1 MSQYKSGGSHNR
13 TRLARQT
20 IGLFFA
26 VALML
31 SISAV
36 PGLGQST
43 FGSFV
48 GTVHDSSGGLI
59 ADCVVTLKNLGTSA
73 QRSVVTGKGGGYV
86 LVNIDPGAYK
96 ITMEAVGFRPTT
108 YDNLQLL
115 SRQTVRVDGTVSLAT
130 VVESVNVTASAE
142 AVITTEVSS
151 IAETKTGRELLDL
164 PVAIGSR
171 GLGSTSAIS
180 TLTTQA
186 GVQTDNA
193 GAISVAGSKPSMLS
207 VTIDGIST
215 MGVRSNAAIGE
226 LFPSFGAIGEI
237 RVSEINNA
245 AEYGGVSDITTVS
258 KGGTNGLH
266 GGLFENVQNTAMN
279 ARNPFSATTT
289 KTQMNNYGGFAGG
302 PVILPHLYDG
312 KDKTFFFVSYEKLQL
327 PRQTFINQSVP
338 SLALRSGDLSS
349 LSGTILDPTT
359 GTPFVGKQI
368 PMGQISPVALAAL
381 KYLFPLPNV
390 GAPNAIANNYSVNFP
405 TPITSNQGDFR
416 VDQTFGSRQT
426 AFVRGTYKDRAIDNA
441 PVSTGTVMAG
451 ALHQPEIDYALV
463 AAHNFIITPALVNEF
478 RAGLSGQRILTTSDA
493 DAKTLVN
500 EIGIPLPNPP
510 SGSATPTFTITGFQP
525 TSSTASSVNR
535 SRTWQLLDNVT
546 WTKGAHTL
554 KFGGDARRLSAYFSN
569 VFSAGRAGQ
578 YTFNGSVSNSIV
590 GNPYAAFLLGIPD
603 RTQVSIVNQP
613 DSNGHSLHY
622 SAFVQDDWKV
632 TPRLTIN
639 YGMRWEYHPPFL
651 DALNNIAV
659 FLPDAYSVINGV
671 GVHGAVAVP
680 DDGVGLT
687 NSTFAASILPTP
699 IVTASQAGLSQTLHQ
714 SQKTSFAPRVGFA
727 WRATADG
734 KTVIRG
740 GYGKFIEAMLGT
752 LTSAGWAVSASSVG
766 SYTNSLVN
774 GKPQLT
780 LGSPFPSNLA
790 QPGIQSFQLSA
801 DVNYRDPYVQQWS
814 MTIERDL
821 GFNTGIRVSYDGN
834 HGSNLGYT
842 KNIAQIPA
850 NTVGAT
856 AAKASSPYPLWNAIS
871 QETTG
876 ARSNYSAMTV
886 AVNKRLSHGL
896 QFATSYT
903 WAKNLSNGQGF
914 NPTAFATQAGGTS
927 TDSYNIN
934 LDYGDVAFTHRQRLL
949 STFLYELPIGKKG
962 ALLKTKSRLVDS
974 IVGGWQL
981 SGVFLA
987 QTGPFMTV
995 IAPGAD
1001 PAGNNFPNI
1010 TGNGRADRVPGV
1022 STIPDNQNI
1031 NNWINKA
1038 AFAIPKNNIGRPGN
1052 SPVGS
1057 AVGPGTQA
1065 LSLSLFKSIPIT
1077 ERVNFQIGGA
1087 ASNALNHPNYTIPN
1101 LNYNTAPFGTIT
1113 NVQSQ
1118 ESGGPR
1124 SMQLTARLS
1133 F

>member
-1 MSQYKSGGSHNR
+1 MIS
-13 TRLARQT
+13 
-20 IGLFFA
+20 FFA
-26 VALML
+26 V
-31 SISAV
+31 
-36 PGLGQST
+36 PGWGQST

-48 GTVHDSSGGLI
+48 GTVRDSSGGLVP
-59 ADCVVTLKNLGTSA
+59 DCVVTLKNIGTSA
-73 QRSVVTGKGGGYV
+73 QRTAITDKDGNYV
-86 LVNIDPGAYK
+86 LVNIDPGTYQ
-96 ITMEAVGFRPTT
+96 ITMAAVGFRQTS
-108 YDNLQLL
+108 YDNLTLL
-115 SRQTVRVDGTVSLAT
+115 SRQTARVDGTVSIAA
-130 VVESVNVTASAE
+130 VVESVNVTAAAE
-142 AVITTEVSS
+142 SVITTEVSS

-164 PVAIGSR
+164 PVAIASR
-171 GLGSTSAIS
+171 ASGSTSAIS

-193 GAISVAGSKPSMLS
+193 GSISVAGSKPSMLS

-215 MGVRSNAAIGE
+215 MGVRGNAAISE

-245 AEYGGVSDITTVS
+245 AEYGGVSDITTVT
-258 KGGTNGLH
+258 KGGTNSLH
-266 GGLFENVQNTAMN
+266 GGLFENLQNTAMN

-302 PVILPHLYDG
+302 PVVLPHLYNG
-312 KDKTFFFVSYEKLQL
+312 RDKTFFYVSYEALKL

-359 GTPFVGKQI
+359 GTPFVNKQI
-368 PMGQISPVALAAL
+368 PIGQISPVALAAL
-381 KYLFPLPNV
+381 KYLFPLPNT
-390 GAPNAIANNYSVNFP
+390 GAPNAIANNYSTNFA

-416 VDQTFGSRQT
+416 VDENLGGRQT
-426 AFVRGTYKDRAIDNA
+426 VFVRGTYKARDVTNA

-451 ALHQPEIDYALV
+451 GLYQPEIDYALV
-463 AAHNFIITPALVNEF
+463 AGHNLIISPTLVNEL
-478 RAGLSGQRILTTSDA
+478 RVGLTGQRILTSTDA
-493 DAKTLVN
+493 DAKALVAA
-500 EIGIPLPNPP
+500 IGVPLPNPP
-510 SGSATPTFTITGFQP
+510 SGSATPAFTITGFQP

-535 SRTWQLLDNVT
+535 SRTVQLLDNVT
-546 WTKGAHTL
+546 WSKKSHTV
-554 KFGGDARRLSAYFSN
+554 KFGGDVRKLSAYFSN

-578 YTFNGSVSNSIV
+578 YTFNGSVSNAIV

-613 DSNGHSLHY
+613 DSNGHSIHY
-622 SAFVQDDWKV
+622 AFYVQDDWKV

-651 DALNNIAV
+651 DRLSNIAV
-659 FLPDAYSVINGV
+659 FLPDVYSVVNGV

-680 DDGVGLT
+680 DDGLYLT
-687 NSTFAASILPTP
+687 NSTFAASIAPTP
-699 IVTASQAGLSQTLHQ
+699 IYTASQLGMSQTLHQ
-714 SQKTSFAPRVGFA
+714 SQKSSFAPRVGFA

-740 GYGKFIEAMLGT
+740 GYGRFIEAMLGT

-766 SYTNSLVN
+766 SYTNTLVN

-780 LGSPFPSNLA
+780 LASPFPSNLA

-814 MTIERDL
+814 MTVERDL
-821 GFNTGIRVSYDGN
+821 GFSTGIRVSYDGN
-834 HGSNLGYT
+834 RGSNLGYT
-842 KNIAQIPA
+842 KNLAQVPA
-850 NTVGAT
+850 NTVGFA
-856 AAKASSPYPLWNAIS
+856 AAKASSPYPLWNGIS

-876 ARSNYSAMTV
+876 ARSNYNALTV

-896 QFATSYT
+896 QFGTSYT

-914 NPTAFATQAGGTS
+914 NPTAFATQAGGVS

-949 STFLYELPIGKKG
+949 STFLYELPIGKNG
-962 ALLKTKSRLVDS
+962 ALLKTKSRLVDT
-974 IVGGWQL
+974 IIGGWQL

-1001 PAGNNFPNI
+1001 PAGNNFPNV

-1022 STIPDNQNI
+1022 STIPENQSI
-1031 NNWINKA
+1031 GNWINKA
-1038 AFAIPKNNIGRPGN
+1038 AYAIPKNNIGRPGN
-1052 SPVGS
+1052 SSVGS
-1057 AVGPGTQA
+1057 AIGPGTQA
-1065 LSLSLFKSIPIT
+1065 LSLSLFKSVPIT

-1087 ASNALNHPNYTIPN
+1087 ASNALNHPNYTTPN
-1101 LNYNTAPFGTIT
+1101 LNYNTAPFGTIS
-1113 NVQSQ
+1113 NVQTQ

-1124 SMQLTARLS
+1124 SMQLTARIL

>member
-1 MSQYKSGGSHNR
+1 MISF
-13 TRLARQT
+13 LAAT
-20 IGLFFA
+20 C
-26 VALML
+26 VA
-31 SISAV
+31 
-36 PGLGQST
+36 QST
-43 FGSFV
+43 FGTFV
-48 GTVHDSSGGLI
+48 GTVHDSSGALVAECI
-59 ADCVVTLKNLGTSA
+59 VTLKNVGTSA
-73 QRSVVTGKGGGYV
+73 QRSAVTDKTGSYV
-86 LVNIDPGAYK
+86 LVNIEPGTYQ
-96 ITMEAVGFRPTT
+96 ITMTAAGFRPTT

-115 SRQTVRVDGTVSLAT
+115 SRQSVRVDGTVNIAT
-130 VVESVNVTASAE
+130 VLESVNVSASSE
-142 AVITTEVSS
+142 AVITTEISS

-266 GGLFENVQNTAMN
+266 GGLFENLQNTAMN

-302 PVILPHLYDG
+302 PVVLPHLYNG
-312 KDKTFFFVSYEKLQL
+312 KDKTFFFVSYEKLKL

-338 SLALRSGDLSS
+338 SLALRNGDLSS
-349 LSGTILDPTT
+349 LTGTILDPTT

-368 PMGQISPVALAAL
+368 PFTQISPVALAAL
-381 KYLFPLPNV
+381 KYLFPLPNA

-416 VDQTFGSRQT
+416 VDQNLGGRQT
-426 AFVRGTYKDRAIDNA
+426 AFVRGTYKAREVDNP

-463 AAHNFIITPALVNEF
+463 AAHNFIISPALVNEL
-478 RAGLSGQRILTTSDA
+478 RLGLSGQRILTTTDA
-493 DAKTLVN
+493 DAKALIGA
-500 EIGIPLPNPP
+500 IGIPVPNPP
-510 SGSATPTFTITGFQP
+510 AGNITPTFTITGFQP
-525 TSSTASSVNR
+525 TNSTASSVNR
-535 SRTWQLLDNVT
+535 SRTWQLLDNVS
-546 WTKGAHTL
+546 WSKKSHTV
-554 KFGGDARRLSAYFSN
+554 KFGGDVRRLSAYFGN
-569 VFSAGRAGQ
+569 VFAAGRAGQ
-578 YTFNGSVSNSIV
+578 YTFNGSVSNPIV

-613 DSNGHSLHY
+613 DSNGHSIH
-622 SAFVQDDWKV
+622 SAYYVQDDWKV

-651 DALNNIAV
+651 DALSNIAV
-659 FLPDAYSVINGV
+659 FLPDVYSVINGV

-680 DDGVGLT
+680 DDGLAIT
-687 NSTFAASILPTP
+687 NSIFAASIAPTP
-699 IVTASQAGLSQTLHQ
+699 IYTASQMGLSQTLHS
-714 SQKTSFAPRVGFA
+714 SQKSSFAPRVGFA

-740 GYGKFIEAMLGT
+740 GYGRFIEAMLGT
-752 LTSAGWAVSASSVG
+752 LTGAGWGVSASSVG
-766 SYTNSLVN
+766 SYTNALVS

-780 LGSPFPSNLA
+780 LASPFPANLA

-814 MTIERDL
+814 MTVERDL
-821 GFNTGIRVSYDGN
+821 GLNTGLRVSYDGN

-842 KNIAQIPA
+842 KNLAQVPA
-850 NTVGAT
+850 NTVGFA
-856 AAKASSPYPLWNAIS
+856 AAKASSPYPLWNGIS

-876 ARSNYSAMTV
+876 ARSNYSALTV
-886 AVNKRLSHGL
+886 AANKRMSHGL
-896 QFATSYT
+896 QYAVSYT
-903 WAKNLSNGQGF
+903 LAKNLSNGQGF

-927 TDSYNIN
+927 TDSYNID

-949 STFLYELPIGKKG
+949 ATFLYELPIGKKG
-962 ALLKTKSRLVDS
+962 MLWKTKSKLMDT

-1001 PAGNNFPNI
+1001 PAGNNFPNV

-1022 STIPDNQNI
+1022 STIPDNQGI
-1031 NNWINKA
+1031 TNWINKA
-1038 AFAIPKNNIGRPGN
+1038 AYVIPKNNIGRPGN

-1065 LSLSLFKSIPIT
+1065 LSLSLFKSVPIT
-1077 ERVNFQIGGA
+1077 ERINFQIGGA

-1101 LNYNTAPFGTIT
+1101 LNYNTAPFGTIS
-1113 NVQSQ
+1113 NVQTQ

-1124 SMQLTARLS
+1124 SMQLTARLL

>member
-1 MSQYKSGGSHNR
+1 MLS
-13 TRLARQT
+13 
-20 IGLFFA
+20 FFA
-26 VALML
+26 A
-31 SISAV
+31 
-36 PGLGQST
+36 PGAAQST
-43 FGSFV
+43 FGTFL
-48 GTVHDSSGGLI
+48 GTVRDSSGGLV
-59 ADCVVTLKNLGTSA
+59 ADCLVTLKNTGTSA
-73 QRSVVTGKGGGYV
+73 QRSAVTDKDGNYV
-86 LVNIDPGAYK
+86 LVNIDPGTYQM
-96 ITMEAVGFRPTT
+96 TMTAIGFRPTT
-108 YDNLQLL
+108 YENLQLL
-115 SRQTVRVDGTVSLAT
+115 SRQSVRVDGTVSVAT
-130 VVESVNVTASAE
+130 VVESVNVSASSE

-193 GAISVAGSKPSMLS
+193 GSISVAGSKPSMLS

-215 MGVRSNAAIGE
+215 MGVRGNAAIAE

-245 AEYGGVSDITTVS
+245 AEFGGVSDITTVT
-258 KGGTNGLH
+258 KGGTNAVH

-279 ARNPFSATTT
+279 ARNPFSATAT

-302 PVILPHLYDG
+302 PVVLPHLYNG
-312 KDKTFFFVSYEKLQL
+312 KDKTFFYVSYEALKL
-327 PRQTFINQSVP
+327 PRQTFISQSVP
-338 SLALRSGDLSS
+338 SLALRSGDLSA

-359 GTPFVGKQI
+359 GQAFPGKQI
-368 PMGQISPVALAAL
+368 PFTQISPVALAAL
-381 KYLFPLPNV
+381 KYLFPLPNT
-390 GAPNAIANNYSVNFP
+390 GAPNAISNNYSTNFP

-416 VDQTFGSRQT
+416 VDQNFGGRQT
-426 AFVRGTYKDRAIDNA
+426 AFVRGTYKAREVDNQ

-463 AAHNFIITPALVNEF
+463 AAHNFIFSPALVNELRLGF
-478 RAGLSGQRILTTSDA
+478 TGQRILTTTDA
-493 DAKTLVN
+493 DAKALVAA
-500 EIGIPLPNPP
+500 IGIPLPNAP
-510 SGSATPTFTITGFQP
+510 SGNITPTFTITGFQP
-525 TSSTASSVNR
+525 TNSTASSVNR
-535 SRTWQLLDNVT
+535 SRTIQLLDNIT
-546 WTKGAHTL
+546 WSKKSHTV
-554 KFGGDARRLSAYFSN
+554 KFGGDVRKLSAYFSN
-569 VFSAGRAGQ
+569 VFAAGRAGQ

-603 RTQVSIVNQP
+603 RTQVSIVNEP
-613 DSNGHSLHY
+613 DSNGHAVHY
-622 SAFVQDDWKV
+622 SAFIQDDWKA

-651 DALNNIAV
+651 DALDNIAV

-671 GVHGAVAVP
+671 GVHGAVVVP
-680 DDGVGLT
+680 DDGLHLT
-687 NSTFAASILPTP
+687 NSIFAASIAPTP
-699 IVTASQAGLSQTLHQ
+699 IYTATQAGLSQTLHQ

-727 WRATADG
+727 WRPFADG

-740 GYGKFIEAMLGT
+740 GYGRFIEAMLGT

-766 SYTNSLVN
+766 SYTNTLVS

-780 LGSPFPSNLA
+780 LASPFPSNLA

-821 GFNTGIRVSYDGN
+821 GFNTGLRVSYDGN

-842 KNIAQIPA
+842 KNLAQVPA
-850 NTVGAT
+850 NTVGFA
-856 AAKASSPYPLWNAIS
+856 AAKASSPYPIWNGIS

-876 ARSNYSAMTV
+876 ARSNYNALT
-886 AVNKRLSHGL
+886 AAFNKRMSHGL

-914 NPTAFATQAGGTS
+914 NPTAFATQAGGVS

-934 LDYGDVAFTHRQRLL
+934 LDYGDVSFTHRQRLL
-949 STFLYELPIGKKG
+949 STFLYELPFGKKG
-962 ALLKTKSRLVDS
+962 MLLKTKSRLTDAL
-974 IVGGWQL
+974 IGGWQL

-1001 PAGNNFPNI
+1001 PAGNNFPNV
-1010 TGNGRADRVPGV
+1010 TGNGRADRVSGV
-1022 STIPDNQNI
+1022 STIPDGQSI
-1031 NNWINKA
+1031 FNWINKA
-1038 AFAIPKNNIGRPGN
+1038 AFAIPKNNIGRPAN
-1052 SPVGS
+1052 STVGS
-1057 AVGPGTQA
+1057 VVGPGTQA
-1065 LSLSLFKSIPIT
+1065 LSLSLFKSVPLT
-1077 ERVNFQIGGA
+1077 ERVSFQIGGA
-1087 ASNALNHPNYTIPN
+1087 ASNALNHPNYTTPN
-1101 LNYNTAPFGTIT
+1101 LNYGTAAFGTIT
-1113 NVQSQ
+1113 NVQTQ

-1124 SMQLTARLS
+1124 SMQLTARIL

>member
-1 MSQYKSGGSHNR
+1 MISF
-13 TRLARQT
+13 LAAT
-20 IGLFFA
+20 C
-26 VALML
+26 VA
-31 SISAV
+31 
-36 PGLGQST
+36 QST
-43 FGSFV
+43 FGTFV
-48 GTVHDSSGGLI
+48 GTVHDSSGALV
-59 ADCVVTLKNLGTSA
+59 ADCIVTLKNVGTSA
-73 QRSVVTGKGGGYV
+73 QRSAVTDKTGSYV
-86 LVNIDPGAYK
+86 LVNIEPGTYQ
-96 ITMEAVGFRPTT
+96 ITMTAAGFRPTT

-115 SRQTVRVDGTVSLAT
+115 SRQSVRVDGTVNIAT
-130 VVESVNVTASAE
+130 VLESVNVSASSE
-142 AVITTEVSS
+142 AVITTEISS

-266 GGLFENVQNTAMN
+266 GGLFENLQNTAMN

-302 PVILPHLYDG
+302 PVVLPHIYNG
-312 KDKTFFFVSYEKLQL
+312 KDKTFFFVSYEKLKL

-338 SLALRSGDLSS
+338 SLALRNGDLSS
-349 LSGTILDPTT
+349 LTGTILDPTT
-359 GTPFVGKQI
+359 GTPLVGKQI
-368 PMGQISPVALAAL
+368 PFTQISPVALSAL
-381 KYLFPLPNV
+381 KYLFPLPNT

-416 VDQTFGSRQT
+416 VDQNLGGRQT
-426 AFVRGTYKDRAIDNA
+426 AFVRGTYKAREVDNP

-463 AAHNFIITPALVNEF
+463 AAHNFIISPALVNEL
-478 RAGLSGQRILTTSDA
+478 RLGLSGQRILTTTDA
-493 DAKTLVN
+493 DAKALIGA
-500 EIGIPLPNPP
+500 IGIPLPNPP
-510 SGSATPTFTITGFQP
+510 AGNITPTFTITGFQP
-525 TSSTASSVNR
+525 TNSTASSVNR
-535 SRTWQLLDNVT
+535 SRTWQLLDNVS
-546 WTKGAHTL
+546 WSKKSHTV
-554 KFGGDARRLSAYFSN
+554 KFGGDVRRLSAYFGN
-569 VFSAGRAGQ
+569 VFAAGRAGQ
-578 YTFNGSVSNSIV
+578 YTFNGSVSNPIV

-613 DSNGHSLHY
+613 DSNGHSIH
-622 SAFVQDDWKV
+622 SAYYVQDDWKV

-651 DALNNIAV
+651 DALSNIAV
-659 FLPDAYSVINGV
+659 FLPDVYSVINGV

-680 DDGVGLT
+680 DDGLAIT
-687 NSTFAASILPTP
+687 NSIFAASIAPTP
-699 IVTASQAGLSQTLHQ
+699 IYTASQMGLSQTLHL
-714 SQKTSFAPRVGFA
+714 SQKSSFAPRVGFA

-740 GYGKFIEAMLGT
+740 GYGRFIEAMLGT
-752 LTSAGWAVSASSVG
+752 LTGAGWGVSASSVG
-766 SYTNSLVN
+766 SYTNALVS

-780 LGSPFPSNLA
+780 LASPFPANLA

-814 MTIERDL
+814 MTVERDL
-821 GFNTGIRVSYDGN
+821 GLNTGLRVSYDGN

-842 KNIAQIPA
+842 KNLAQVPA
-850 NTVGAT
+850 NTVGFA
-856 AAKASSPYPLWNAIS
+856 AAKASSPYPLWNGIS

-876 ARSNYSAMTV
+876 ARSNYSALTV
-886 AVNKRLSHGL
+886 AANKRMSHGL
-896 QFATSYT
+896 QYAVSYT
-903 WAKNLSNGQGF
+903 LAKNLSNGQGF

-927 TDSYNIN
+927 TDSYNID

-949 STFLYELPIGKKG
+949 ATFLYELPIGKKG
-962 ALLKTKSRLVDS
+962 MLWKTKSKLMDT

-1001 PAGNNFPNI
+1001 PAGNNFPNV

-1022 STIPDNQNI
+1022 STIPENQSI
-1031 NNWINKA
+1031 TNWINKA
-1038 AFAIPKNNIGRPGN
+1038 AYVIPKNNIGRPGN

-1057 AVGPGTQA
+1057 AIGPGTQA
-1065 LSLSLFKSIPIT
+1065 LSLSLFKSVPIT

-1101 LNYNTAPFGTIT
+1101 LNYNTAPFGTIS
-1113 NVQSQ
+1113 NVQTQ

-1124 SMQLTARLS
+1124 SMQLTARVS

>member
-1 MSQYKSGGSHNR
+1 MHR
-13 TRLARQT
+13 TTGPFLAASLMFL
-20 IGLFFA
+20 LFA
-26 VALML
+26 A
-31 SISAV
+31 
-36 PGLGQST
+36 PGFGQST
-43 FGSFV
+43 FGTFV
-48 GTVHDSSGGLI
+48 GTVHDSSGGLV
-59 ADCVVTLKNLGTSA
+59 ADCIVTLKNLGTSA
-73 QRSVVTGKGGGYV
+73 QRSTVTDKTGNYV
-86 LVNIDPGAYK
+86 LVNIEPGAYQ
-96 ITMEAVGFRPTT
+96 ITMTASGFRPTT

-115 SRQTVRVDGTVSLAT
+115 SRQSVRVDGTVNVAT
-130 VVESVNVTASAE
+130 VVETLNVSASSE

-164 PVAIGSR
+164 PVAIGAR

-266 GGLFENVQNTAMN
+266 GGLFENLQNTAMN
-279 ARNPFSATTT
+279 ARNPFSTTTT

-302 PVILPHLYDG
+302 PVVLPHLYNG
-312 KDKTFFFVSYEKLQL
+312 KDKTFFFVSYEKLKL

-338 SLALRSGDLSS
+338 SLALRNGDLSS
-349 LSGTILDPTT
+349 LPGTILDPTT

-368 PMGQISPVALAAL
+368 PFDQMSPVALAAL
-381 KYLFPLPNV
+381 KYLFPLPNT
-390 GAPNAIANNYSVNFP
+390 GPANAIANNYSVNFP

-416 VDQTFGSRQT
+416 VDQNLGGRQT
-426 AFVRGTYKDRAIDNA
+426 AFVRGTYKAREVDNS

-463 AAHNFIITPALVNEF
+463 AAHNFIISPALVNEL
-478 RAGLSGQRILTTSDA
+478 RLGLSGQRILTTTDA
-493 DAKTLVN
+493 DAKALVAA
-500 EIGIPLPNPP
+500 IGVPLPNPP
-510 SGSATPTFTITGFQP
+510 SGNQTPTFTITGFQP
-525 TSSTASSVNR
+525 TSSTGSSVNR

-546 WTKGAHTL
+546 WNKKSHTV
-554 KFGGDARRLSAYFSN
+554 KFGGDVRRLSAYFSN

-578 YTFNGSVSNSIV
+578 YTFNGSVSNPIV
-590 GNPYAAFLLGIPD
+590 GNPYAGFLLGIPD

-613 DSNGHSLHY
+613 DSNGHSIH
-622 SAFVQDDWKV
+622 SAYFAQDDWKV

-651 DALNNIAV
+651 DALSNIAV
-659 FLPDAYSVINGV
+659 FLPDVYSVINGV

-680 DDGVGLT
+680 DDGLPLT
-687 NSTFAASILPTP
+687 NATFAASIAPTP
-699 IVTASQAGLSQTLHQ
+699 IYTASQLGMSQTLHQ
-714 SQKTSFAPRVGFA
+714 SQKSSFAPRVGFA

-740 GYGKFIEAMLGT
+740 GYGRFIEAMLGT

-766 SYTNSLVN
+766 SYTNTLVG

-780 LGSPFPSNLA
+780 LASPFPANLA

-814 MTIERDL
+814 MTVERDL
-821 GFNTGIRVSYDGN
+821 GLNTGLRVSYDGN

-842 KNIAQIPA
+842 KNLAQVPA
-850 NTVGAT
+850 NTIGFA
-856 AAKASSPYPLWNAIS
+856 AAKASSPYPVWNGIS

-876 ARSNYSAMTV
+876 ARSNYSALTV
-886 AVNKRLSHGL
+886 AANKRMSHGL
-896 QFATSYT
+896 QYAVSYT
-903 WAKNLSNGQGF
+903 LAKNLSNGQGF

-949 STFLYELPIGKKG
+949 ATFLYELPIGKKG
-962 ALLKTKSRLVDS
+962 MLWKTKSKLMDS

-1001 PAGNNFPNI
+1001 PAGNNFPNV

-1022 STIPDNQNI
+1022 STIPDNQGI
-1031 NNWINKA
+1031 TNWINKA
-1038 AFAIPKNNIGRPGN
+1038 AYVIPKNNIGRPGN

-1065 LSLSLFKSIPIT
+1065 LSLSLFKSVPIT

-1101 LNYNTAPFGTIT
+1101 LNYNTAPFGTIS
-1113 NVQSQ
+1113 NVQTQ

-1124 SMQLTARLS
+1124 SMQLTARLL